1 MALVAQ
7 PILGEEINKETESL
21 YKKEKKLGE
30 GTYAVVYLGRHVK
43 TGRQVAIKKI
53 KLGNA
58 RSGLDMSAIREVK
71 ALRELQHPNVIELID
86 VFSHKANLNLVLE
99 FLDMD
104 LEAVI
109 KDVSLVF
116 MPADIKSWVVMA
128 LRGLDHC
135 HRCWLLHRDLKPNN
149 FLISSDGQ
157 LKLADFGLAR
167 EFGDVR
173 RAMTSQT
180 VTRWYR
186 APELL
191 LGATN
196 YTGAVDMWAM
206 GCVFAELLLR
216 TPYLPGDSDLDQLT
230 MILKARGTPSED
242 DWPGMG
248 KLPMAFKFEKHVKP
262 QFSELFPGAS
272 DDALDLMNRMLAFNP
287 ASRISAADA
296 LRHPYFANHPRPT
309 DPEKLPRPKQ
319 NIAGE
324 DTAARKRQFQD
335 AFDGEVFG
343 DATPTMGPGE
353 PEPAAKRVDLRITS
367 PA

>member
-1 MALVAQ
+1 MDLSSK
-7 PILGEEINKETESL
+7 PILGEEINKETELL

-30 GTYAVVYLGRHVK
+30 GTYAVVYLGRHIK
-43 TGRQVAIKKI
+43 TSRKVAIKKI

-71 ALRELQHPNVIELID
+71 ALRELRHPNVIELID
-86 VFSHKANLNLVLE
+86 VFSHKSNLNLVLE

-109 KDVSLVF
+109 KERSLVF
-116 MPADIKSWVVMA
+116 MPADIKSWLMMA
-128 LRGLDHC
+128 LRALDHC

-149 FLISSDGQ
+149 FLIASDGQ

-167 EFGDVR
+167 EFGDVQ

-196 YTGAVDMWAM
+196 YNGAVDMWAM

-216 TPYLPGDSDLDQLT
+216 VPYLAGSSDLDQLT
-230 MILKARGTPSED
+230 TIFKARGTPTED
-242 DWPGMG
+242 EWPGMS
-248 KLPMAFKFEKHVKP
+248 KLPMGFSFERTARP

-272 DDALDLMNRMLAFNP
+272 DDALDLMNRMMLFNP
-287 ASRISAADA
+287 ADRITAEDA
-296 LRHPYFANHPRPT
+296 LRHPYFSNHPRPT
-309 DPEKLPRPKQ
+309 EPAKLPRPQ
-319 NIAGE
+319 QSVVELVADGE
-324 DTAARKRQFQD
+324 PEPRKRQFD
-335 AFDGEVFG
+335 DVFAEDEG
-343 DATPTMGPGE
+343 AHAPP
-353 PEPAAKRVDLRITS
+353 KRMNLPVSS